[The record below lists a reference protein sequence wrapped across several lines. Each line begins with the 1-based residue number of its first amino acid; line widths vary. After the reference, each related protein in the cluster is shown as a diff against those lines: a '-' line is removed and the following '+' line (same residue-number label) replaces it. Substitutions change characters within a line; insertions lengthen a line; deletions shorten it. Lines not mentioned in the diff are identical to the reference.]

1 LGGQFFM
8 VAYYIAMDGF
18 VNIVYS
24 DDQTEKK
31 KPKPKLNKIF
41 DMKKQNV
48 KKINKKTKPQKY

>member
-1 LGGQFFM
+1 M